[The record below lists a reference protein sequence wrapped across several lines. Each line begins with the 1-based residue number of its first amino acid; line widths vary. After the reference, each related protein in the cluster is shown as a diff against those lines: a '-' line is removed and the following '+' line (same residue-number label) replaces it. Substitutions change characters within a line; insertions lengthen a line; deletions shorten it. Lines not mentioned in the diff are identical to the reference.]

1 MQDDAN
7 GTGMQIDNVDNVTDN
22 ANANAAKRFYPYI
35 EQAGAI
41 ARRQLSDGNVDDDDD
56 DDEENN
62 AQGANQEGSSSSAF
76 VNTLFVDFTHL
87 LHHDA
92 ELAEAIDADHV
103 RFEPYL
109 RRATKSFLHGLHPEL
124 ADPNYSASAANDAGE
139 NNANGPAP
147 ASSSS
152 SGATA
157 AVQSYFVAFHNLP
170 TTLPLRHLRTDRIGR
185 LTSISGTVT
194 RTSDVRPELIV
205 GNFRCNK
212 CGLLA
217 EGVRQQFHFT
227 RPVVCRNPRCRND
240 APNEFLLEMN
250 QATSSASTTAEG
262 ASVSEFCDWQKL
274 RVQENSSEIP
284 PGSMPRSVDVIV
296 RNEMVERAKAG
307 DRCVFVGSLVV
318 VPDGSALARAGEATR
333 LGGGGGGGGGGPGRG
348 PSDAATGGGGGVRGL
363 KTLGVRELTYKTCF
377 VATSVLTADAVAR
390 ARTSPEGVAAF
401 IYGDGT
407 GAAADEKEQT
417 AQEIAME
424 FTEEEREEIRRMK
437 SSPQLYNQVSLAAR
451 WVVSMI
457 ILLWTGYLR
466 AFSATFISEFLT
478 CYPFDPSHNYNTVD
492 GRLHL
497 PSDIRSQRGQA
508 RHPSHA
514 SRRCAQN
521 NDRGHP
527 SPRRRQ
533 RVHHWGSLDGQV
545 AISQVRAF
553 LPPQSVGVHVGQG
566 VQCGWSH
573 GGRHS

>member
-1 MQDDAN
+1 MKREMWNICVLVYVPCIAAESISPHHSFTPYSLSLFLNIYMYVYHSCITVDNNPEEDDEQLMQDGGGGGGGGDMMEIGNA
-7 GTGMQIDNVDNVTDN
+7 DN
-22 ANANAAKRFYPYI
+22 ANANANANATERFYPYI

-56 DDEENN
+56 DDDENN
-62 AQGANQEGSSSSAF
+62 AQGANGSQDQGGSFSAF

-92 ELAEAIDADHV
+92 ELAEAVDADHV

-124 ADPNYSASAANDAGE
+124 ADPNYSADGTGAANGNADGGAGTGGGGG
-139 NNANGPAP
+139 GP
-147 ASSSS
+147 SSG
-152 SGATA
+152 GATA

-250 QATSSASTTAEG
+250 QATTAEG

-318 VPDGSALARAGEATR
+318 VPDGGALARAGEATR
-333 LGGGGGGGGGGPGRG
+333 LGGGGGGGGPGRG

-407 GAAADEKEQT
+407 GAAVHDKEQT

-437 SSPQLYNQVSLAAR
+437 SSPQLYNQVS
-451 WVVSMI
+451 
-457 ILLWTGYLR
+457 
-466 AFSATFISEFLT
+466 
-478 CYPFDPSHNYNTVD
+478 
-492 GRLHL
+492 
-497 PSDIRSQRGQA
+497 SDS
-508 RHPSHA
+508 
-514 SRRCAQN
+514 
-521 NDRGHP
+521 
-527 SPRRRQ
+527 
-533 RVHHWGSLDGQV
+533 WE
-545 AISQVRAF
+545 
-553 LPPQSVGVHVGQG
+553 
-566 VQCGWSH
+566 
-573 GGRHS
+573 GG